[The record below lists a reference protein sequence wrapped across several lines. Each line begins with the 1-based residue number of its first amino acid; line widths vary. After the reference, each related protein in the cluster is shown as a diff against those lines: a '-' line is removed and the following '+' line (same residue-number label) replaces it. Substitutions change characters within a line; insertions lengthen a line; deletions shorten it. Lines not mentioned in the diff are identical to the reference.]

1 MAINLLIIEADTPFR
16 LNLSRRL
23 RLKRYRVFEAE
34 QQADA
39 RRILERKKIDVA
51 LLGLNGLKK
60 QGLLLLERIKEI
72 RPLTEVIIINTLEH
86 LSLSIEGMKLGAFD
100 DLFLPLDLDSLVER
114 IQEAYK
120 LKKRN
125 ERVNKSLFRRYQDV
139 MVAATF
145 AEAGEADMAREFLS
159 KDEK

>member
-1 MAINLLIIEADTPFR
+1 MAINLLIIEADAPFR

-23 RLKRYRVFEAE
+23 RLERYRVFEAE

-100 DLFLPLDLDSLVER
+100 DLFLPLDLDSLIER

-120 LKKRN
+120 LKKRK

-139 MVAATF
+139 MVATTF